1 MAEVPED
8 LNDGVS
14 DELEAFVPE
23 ALPTSGVIS
32 TAQKYHT
39 LYLKVYETLQVQQI
53 GGTQHL
59 QTTFCTLNDAD
70 LESFRG
76 IIPEFAG
83 IQANAVSL
91 FHILYCLKHAT
102 VTSTRDQKVQL
113 VTAMSKDRVNGMLRA
128 GFAEQGDNRQER
140 RK

>member
-8 LNDGVS
+8 LNEGVS

-23 ALPTSGVIS
+23 VLPTSGVIS

-76 IIPEFAG
+76 IICKANRANSAG
-83 IQANAVSL
+83 KLQNVLGTIQRS
-91 FHILYCLKHAT
+91 
-102 VTSTRDQKVQL
+102 
-113 VTAMSKDRVNGMLRA
+113 
-128 GFAEQGDNRQER
+128 
-140 RK
+140 